1 MQPHAWRSPSLL
13 GTLAVLFLSSAC
25 SDPEPKQEDMGS
37 DMTPDMVIDKPDM
50 PDYEMCAPPD
60 DLSMFCAGRC
70 GMQEVPCTDGE
81 QVFDCGACD
90 VSSVEILEP
99 KPADGAGLVLQLGE
113 SAKTLK
119 GRALDAQG
127 MEVPCELQ
135 WAVTNDN
142 PEQSAELARVT
153 NVEGQP
159 SLLPITQGKINLTAT
174 CEQTSA
180 TLPVQ
185 LQLPGYTLAPT
196 AHKLW
201 LRPEFGLEAT
211 EGKVSAWRNTITDH
225 PDFIAP
231 ADREPSVM
239 EAGLKGFSTLSFDGT
254 QGLEATPEG
263 SLKYVY
269 LRQEATIFMVLKAD
283 QARTVMSQLLL
294 GGCQADGDYQL
305 RTKAN
310 VSNVLVYYHLQKD
323 APEFFSQDLD
333 PTRIADGFVVLTVH
347 ADATSLRLRINGQSI
362 HTIDGRVLGSGRSF
376 NIANVGSWCN
386 GMIGFQGQ
394 IAEVLGFE
402 AGFGAPEALAY
413 RDRIER
419 YLLNKYGL

>member
-1 MQPHAWRSPSLL
+1 M
-13 GTLAVLFLSSAC
+13 AC

-37 DMTPDMVIDKPDM
+37 DMTPDMVVDKPDM
-50 PDYEMCAPPD
+50 PAVEMCQPPD
-60 DLSMFCAGRC
+60 DLSMFCAGLC

-81 QVFDCGACD
+81 QVFDCGACE
-90 VSSVEILEP
+90 VSRVEILEP
-99 KPADGAGLVLQLGE
+99 AGADLVLQLGE
-113 SAKTLK
+113 DATLLK

-127 MEVPCELQ
+127 QEVPCQLE
-135 WAVTNDN
+135 WSIANDN
-142 PEQSAELARVT
+142 AAQSAELGRVV

-159 SLLPITQGKINLTAT
+159 ALLPITQGKINLTAT
-174 CEQTSA
+174 CEQT
-180 TLPVQ
+180 TTTIPVQ
-185 LQLPGYTLAPT
+185 LQLPGFTLAPT

-201 LRPEFGLEAT
+201 LRPEFGLEVN

-231 ADREPSVM
+231 ADRNPTLSA
-239 EAGLKGFSTLSFDGT
+239 AGLKGFSTLDFDGS

-269 LRQEATIFMVLKAD
+269 LRQEATVFMVLKAN

-323 APEFFSQDLD
+323 AAEFFSQELD

-347 ADATSLRLRINGQSI
+347 ADATSLRVRINGQSV
-362 HTIDGRVLGSGRSF
+362 HTIDGRVLGQGRSF
-376 NIANVGSWCN
+376 NIANVGSWCD

-402 AGFGAPEALAY
+402 AGFGAPESLEY